1 MTTNPIDSPAPSL
14 TARVM
19 RSSAW
24 SALGYFGSQGLR
36 LASNLILTR
45 LLFPEAFGM
54 MTLVSVFLVGLTMF
68 SDMGTG
74 PAIMHHKRGEEA
86 DFLNTAFTLQMIR
99 GGLLFGVTCLLAY
112 PVSLF
117 YNQPELAMILPASG
131 ITLLMNGLMPTR
143 IESETRH
150 LRLGRLTVL
159 DMIAQIVGL
168 IVTIGLSWALH
179 SVWALVF
186 GGIAATLAKLILTW
200 TLLPGLINRPAW
212 EKQAAHDLMRFGF
225 WLFLSTACGFIAS
238 QGDKAVLGKYLTLDQ
253 LGIYNIGYFLASFP
267 LLLGYSITGKM
278 LIPIYRESSPAGSA
292 ENFARLR
299 KMRFTLSIALIGMM
313 AILAFMGQWI
323 VGVLYDD
330 RYTLSGAVLVLV
342 AISQL
347 PQVIG
352 MSYDHA
358 ALAAGD
364 SRNFFYY
371 ALSRAVLLMI
381 GLILGAEMAGLVGAV
396 AGSGLAAVLSYPV
409 LIWLARRHHA
419 WDPLHDLVMWA
430 ISLVIAISVI
440 FLDAQAL
447 SNLMSAF

>member
-1 MTTNPIDSPAPSL
+1 MTAKPLDLQMPSL
-14 TARVM
+14 MGRVM

-24 SALGYFGSQGLR
+24 SALGYLGSQGLR

-99 GGLLFGVTCLLAY
+99 GVILFGLTCVLAY

-117 YNQPELAMILPASG
+117 YGLPELALILPASG
-131 ITLLMNGLMPTR
+131 VTLLMNGLMPTR
-143 IESETRH
+143 IETETRH
-150 LRLGRLTVL
+150 LRVGQLTVL
-159 DMIAQIVGL
+159 DMIAQIIGL
-168 IVTIGLSWALH
+168 IVTIGLSWALQ
-179 SVWALVF
+179 SVWALVL
-186 GGIAATLAKLILTW
+186 GGIFATLAKLILTW
-200 TLLPGLINRPAW
+200 TTLPGLVNRFRW
-212 EKQAAHDLMRFGF
+212 EPQAAHDLMRFGF

-267 LLLGYSITGKM
+267 ILLGYAITGRL
-278 LIPIYRESSPAGSA
+278 LIPIYRESSPAGST

-299 KMRFTLSIALIGMM
+299 KMRFILSGTLITL
-313 AILAFMGQWI
+313 LAVLAVLGQWI
-323 VGVLYDD
+323 VGILYDD
-330 RYTLSGAVLVLV
+330 RYVQSGAVLVMV
-342 AISQL
+342 AIIQMPL
-347 PQVIG
+347 VVG
-352 MSYDHA
+352 RSYDHA

-371 ALSRAVLLMI
+371 ALTRAVFLIL
-381 GLILGAEMAGLVGAV
+381 GLILGAETAGMFGAL
-396 AGSGLAAVLSYPV
+396 AGSGLATVLSYPV
-409 LIWLARRHHA
+409 LVWLARRHHA
-419 WDPLHDLVMWA
+419 WDPEHDLIIWG
-430 ISLVIAISVI
+430 ISALIVAFVIWQ
-440 FLDAQAL
+440 DADVL
-447 SNLMSAF
+447 TSLMSAF